1 MLAMGCKAALKP
13 GSAFYLETCIAQTD
27 AIAGKPRSYKTRRQK
42 KGQPKLPKMPCV
54 LVTGKT

>member
-1 MLAMGCKAALKP
+1 MGGKAALKP